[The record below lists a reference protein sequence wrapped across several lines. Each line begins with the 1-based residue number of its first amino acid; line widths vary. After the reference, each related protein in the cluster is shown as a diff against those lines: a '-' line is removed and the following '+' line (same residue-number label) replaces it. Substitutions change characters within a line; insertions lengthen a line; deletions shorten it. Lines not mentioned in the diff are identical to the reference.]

1 MRPLF
6 ALVCALVVL
15 AGCTTPQR
23 TETPPGSGNY
33 STNYVT
39 DPRVATTIETI
50 RAVNEAT
57 KPVNPFSGLVEIGLG
72 TATLLA
78 AWFAKRKNDQLAQ
91 SKQLLTTV
99 IQGVDQ
105 ANNDTVKST
114 IQAHASKVGVEG
126 TLSQAVAKVGNGTPL

>member
-1 MRPLF
+1 M
-6 ALVCALVVL
+6 VVL